1 MKANLIRIP
10 KSKQPKA
17 SGSAASESAE
27 DTRDEIFVGMDVEA
41 RFRGKDDWCRATVMK
56 EHQGKGGT
64 TYDLK
69 YADGKSV
76 SEPVCRSC
84 LAQSKLMPFSVYVF
98 ETKRLYSQ
106 TNVLC
111 AFNMHFRKRK

>member
-17 SGSAASESAE
+17 SGSAAAESAE
-27 DTRDEIFVGMDVEA
+27 DTSDEIFVGMDVEA

-69 YADGKSV
+69 YTDGKSV
-76 SEPVCRSC
+76 SESAFGSSHVWRYKQCDQIHTC
-84 LAQSKLMPFSVYVF
+84 VF
-98 ETKRLYSQ
+98 ETQIIIRSERVVHIVGKESEG
-106 TNVLC
+106 
-111 AFNMHFRKRK
+111 